1 MERFYTFV
9 FVAGLGCFAIAF
21 TLSMVFPWMSLG
33 SYHGMDYKTLEDLA
47 DLAGDEL
54 IEILGTEVVDE
65 ETANAIVMEARRR
78 AGWLGDE
85 DEGAEATGAADA

>member
-1 MERFYTFV
+1 MMVT
-9 FVAGLGCFAIAF
+9 LGEKGVK
-21 TLSMVFPWMSLG
+21 S
-33 SYHGMDYKTLEDLA
+33 LEDLA

-54 IEILGTEVVDE
+54 VEILGAETVDE

-85 DEGAEATGAADA
+85 A

>member
-1 MERFYTFV
+1 
-9 FVAGLGCFAIAF
+9 
-21 TLSMVFPWMSLG
+21 
-33 SYHGMDYKTLEDLA
+33 LA

-54 IEILGTEVVDE
+54 VEILGTEALDE

-85 DEGAEATGAADA
+85 A